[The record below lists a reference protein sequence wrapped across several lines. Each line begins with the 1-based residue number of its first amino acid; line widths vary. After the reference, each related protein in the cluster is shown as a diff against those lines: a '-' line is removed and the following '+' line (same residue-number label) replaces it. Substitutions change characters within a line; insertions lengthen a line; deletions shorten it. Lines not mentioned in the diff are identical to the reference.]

1 LKSVTLNAA
10 VAQIVVIDI
19 VFSFDSILTAIG
31 LVDNLI
37 VMIIA
42 VVIAMIIM
50 LIFAKK
56 VSDFVNENP
65 TIKMLAMAFLLMIG
79 MILVIDA
86 FHVHVP
92 KGYVYFSMAFSL
104 MVEML
109 NMRMQK
115 KKQMKLKEKLNPDPH
130 KAL

>member
-1 LKSVTLNAA
+1 MLLSC
-10 VAQIVVIDI
+10 Q
-19 VFSFDSILTAIG
+19 SPSLTAIG

-42 VVIAMIIM
+42 VVISMIIM

-115 KKQMKLKEKLNPDPH
+115 KKQMKLKEKLNPDPQ